1 MYKNEQMY
9 IAKMEENPLQ
19 NIMRFFYNGADI
31 VYVTV
36 KNCFWGGVTKGDIQR
51 HYSNEPENI
60 QLEVLVNTQMRSIVF
75 YNEDQVFSEAQNI
88 FDNNWRIKNIPVID
102 KSGRLLFQVD
112 HFITE
117 YDKDLLEARRNG
129 SLELFLQS
137 DEVKKIIL
145 TGANLVSLNI
155 CKKIIDTYCKSI
167 ELQKITIE
175 IKENVQDCC
184 NLDKKVKVICLSEGG
199 ILYLNRISEYTVNA
213 ISLKDLITFNEFSKL
228 EKYDRSIIDTWKTIF
243 GYTKVFFISN
253 NEQLIRLE
261 NEMKNA
267 GIQVCGKDSLSVS
280 NNVNLQF
287 LSSFDVLLFSEGKR
301 KYCEK
306 IKVMSLIK
314 IFDLI
319 WRYKQ
324 ITGNDLTVQQYTNSG
339 IQCLKGLHSEGYD
352 GVLYQINNIWEEKF
366 GDKIKEVSDLQ
377 VIHSDEDMRPEI
389 NYIIDPV
396 FLKKLTPNSY
406 LCALKEYFF
415 LYACEYAVY
424 SMVKSLCRNVFLY
437 PAQYHMHE
445 KFSLYIERTRYNF
458 LHKKE
463 YFPIDFVNTIC
474 GDANYPLDSVIQ
486 DMEDCQ
492 TVKIN
497 NGYVK
502 FLSNYRSK
510 YFNTDIYGNRIV
522 KDVPLD
528 YLRTIWLVGAC
539 NFAGYAV
546 EDQHTP
552 ASLLQKKINESGYP
566 YRVVDLSCEGVSSTD
581 LYNKIMEQ
589 DITMDDI
596 VIILEH
602 TLILKEK
609 EVGIDFKEI
618 DNTLNHKIWYWD
630 SVGHPGLNGYKEM
643 TVKIFN
649 SIKPKMI
656 KEKKK
661 YTFELEEK
669 LKHQVQNFIV
679 KLKNELNQN
688 KFYQQIFYNANKEC
702 KRGAIVMNCNPFT
715 YGHQYLIETASR
727 LVDILFIF
735 VVEENKSVF
744 PFEERFCMVKEGAA
758 NYKNAIVVPSG
769 EFMISTITFPG
780 YFLKEAPTKECYDTF
795 LDLKIFAHYIAPAF
809 KINVRIVGE
818 EPSDP
823 VTAQYNHDMKV
834 ILRHEGVDVIEIPRK
849 RYGDEII
856 SASRVRKLLETKQFD
871 VLKKYVPQSTLK
883 YLIDK

>member
-486 DMEDCQ
+486 DIED
-492 TVKIN
+492 
-497 NGYVK
+497 
-502 FLSNYRSK
+502 
-510 YFNTDIYGNRIV
+510 
-522 KDVPLD
+522 
-528 YLRTIWLVGAC
+528 
-539 NFAGYAV
+539 
-546 EDQHTP
+546 
-552 ASLLQKKINESGYP
+552 
-566 YRVVDLSCEGVSSTD
+566 
-581 LYNKIMEQ
+581 
-589 DITMDDI
+589 
-596 VIILEH
+596 
-602 TLILKEK
+602 
-609 EVGIDFKEI
+609 
-618 DNTLNHKIWYWD
+618 
-630 SVGHPGLNGYKEM
+630 
-643 TVKIFN
+643 
-649 SIKPKMI
+649 
-656 KEKKK
+656 
-661 YTFELEEK
+661 
-669 LKHQVQNFIV
+669 
-679 KLKNELNQN
+679 
-688 KFYQQIFYNANKEC
+688 
-702 KRGAIVMNCNPFT
+702 
-715 YGHQYLIETASR
+715 
-727 LVDILFIF
+727 
-735 VVEENKSVF
+735 
-744 PFEERFCMVKEGAA
+744 
-758 NYKNAIVVPSG
+758 
-769 EFMISTITFPG
+769 
-780 YFLKEAPTKECYDTF
+780 
-795 LDLKIFAHYIAPAF
+795 
-809 KINVRIVGE
+809 
-818 EPSDP
+818 
-823 VTAQYNHDMKV
+823 
-834 ILRHEGVDVIEIPRK
+834 
-849 RYGDEII
+849 
-856 SASRVRKLLETKQFD
+856 
-871 VLKKYVPQSTLK
+871 
-883 YLIDK
+883 